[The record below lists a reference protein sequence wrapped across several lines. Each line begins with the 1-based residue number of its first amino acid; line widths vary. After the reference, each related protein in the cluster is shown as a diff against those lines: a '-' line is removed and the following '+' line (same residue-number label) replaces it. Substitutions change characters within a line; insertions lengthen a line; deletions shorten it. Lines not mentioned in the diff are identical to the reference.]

1 MKIKII
7 DLLIK
12 IAKEEAPKK
21 IMYDSDIWKFDDDK
35 QDYSDEAKYLFADYM
50 SDFEYKS
57 EFLNDEVEII
67 EEKEIEKIRMNG
79 NCFFSE
85 SIEAWINKE
94 KSSAYCEFLSNKI
107 NELVDEINKLK
118 KEKKIGG

>member
-21 IMYDSDIWKFDDDK
+21 IMYDGDIWKFDDDE

-50 SDFEYKS
+50 SDFAYKP

-67 EEKEIEKIRMNG
+67 EEEKEIEKINYEEHIG
-79 NCFFSE
+79 IDLSE
-85 SIEAWINKE
+85 AV
-94 KSSAYCEFLSNKI
+94 CNKI

-118 KEKKIGG
+118 KERGTNE

>member
-12 IAKEEAPKK
+12 IAKEGAPQK

-50 SDFEYKS
+50 SDFAYKP

-67 EEKEIEKIRMNG
+67 EEEKEIEKINYEEHIG
-79 NCFFSE
+79 IDLSE
-85 SIEAWINKE
+85 AVCSKV
-94 KSSAYCEFLSNKI
+94 
-107 NELVDEINKLK
+107 NEIIDVVNELK
-118 KEKKIGG
+118 KEK